1 MNKWTALAPC
11 AVATAAVGIFAIPS
25 GATREATAAPAV
37 ADRLVFS
44 AYVTASLRFI
54 YTANSDGSDRRQ
66 VTNDGQAHDPAWSPN
81 GRTIAYAGRD
91 AIFIENARGVGKQR
105 LPLTGHGTDPR
116 WSPDGTRI
124 VYTDEYD
131 VIAIVDTIGGR
142 PRQINPPRGAT
153 EPDWSPDGKRI
164 AFATNARAGSLA
176 IYVMNIDGSAVRK
189 ITRPPPGAQDRGVR
203 WSPDGKRLLFYRWG
217 NRDASRV
224 FTVSPRGGP
233 VKLLFTAEVFG
244 LSWSPD
250 GRQVAY
256 ANGQIR
262 IFDLASRRHR
272 LFRVEPCMSNG
283 ICHDVDW

>member
-1 MNKWTALAPC
+1 MKKRTALAPC

-25 GATREATAAPAV
+25 GATRNATAGLSAAN
-37 ADRLVFS
+37 RLVFS
-44 AYVTASLRFI
+44 VFYCDGCGHPI
-54 YTANSDGSDRRQ
+54 YAANSDGSDRRKI
-66 VTNDGQAHDPAWSPN
+66 TNEGAHPSWSPS
-81 GRTIAYAGRD
+81 GKTIAYAGLKG
-91 AIFIENARGVGKQR
+91 IFIGNVRGLGKRR
-105 LPLTGHGTDPR
+105 LPLTNHGTDPR

-131 VIAIVDTIGGR
+131 VTAIVDTVGGR
-142 PRQINPPRGAT
+142 PRQVNPPRGAT
-153 EPDWSPDGKRI
+153 EPDWSPDGTRI
-164 AFATNARAGSLA
+164 AFTTNSRAGSHA
-176 IYVMNIDGSAVRK
+176 IYAMNVDGTAVRK
-189 ITRPPPGAQDRGVR
+189 ITRPPPGVQDRHVR
-203 WSPDGKRLLFYRWG
+203 WSPDGKRLLFYRRG

-233 VKLLFTAEVFG
+233 LKLLFTAVVFG

-250 GRQVAY
+250 GKQVAY

-272 LFRVEPCMSNG
+272 LVSVEPCMGNG